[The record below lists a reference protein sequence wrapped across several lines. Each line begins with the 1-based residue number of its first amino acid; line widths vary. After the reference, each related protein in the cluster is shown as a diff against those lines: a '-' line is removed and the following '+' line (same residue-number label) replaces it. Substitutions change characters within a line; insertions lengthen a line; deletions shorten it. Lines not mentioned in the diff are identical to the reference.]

1 MDKGSFRKGDV
12 TFRKMLHNGLFLEE
26 ITDCTDKII
35 QAAVICDY
43 AFSPEISFIHDP
55 LYNSRMEKTIKNGY
69 VFTVCESGKIAGY
82 AILYAN
88 DYDSKTGFVSR
99 ICVIPEKQGLK
110 IGRFLMDA
118 CVQKAKESG
127 MHRVR
132 LEVSDTNTKAIL
144 FYKKYGFVKEEK
156 AHNGSTFM
164 LLQIHQIQE

>member
-1 MDKGSFRKGDV
+1 MDKGSFRKGDI
-12 TFRKMLHNGLFLEE
+12 TFRKMMHNGLFLEE
-26 ITDCTDKII
+26 ITGCTDKII

-69 VFTVCESGKIAGY
+69 VFTACESGKIAGY

-88 DYDSKTGFVSR
+88 DYD
-99 ICVIPEKQGLK
+99 KQGLK

-118 CVQKAKESG
+118 CVQKVKESG

-132 LEVSDTNTKAIL
+132 LEVSDTNTNAIL